1 MIWANLGVESIAKTQ
16 KFYCELGFNSNG
28 EPNEELVSFTLVT
41 TILFSLFQ
49 KGHIERKYGG

>member
-28 EPNEELVSFTLVT
+28 EPNEELVSF
-41 TILFSLFQ
+41 IFSDNNFIFTFS
-49 KGHIERKYGG
+49 KRPH